1 MTENCLP
8 KHIAIIMDGNGRW
21 ATSKKQPRLNGH
33 KAGVEATDRV
43 IESLVRHG
51 IEFAT
56 LYTFSTENWNRP
68 SDEVSG
74 LFELF
79 IKSLAKYTDKLAKN
93 NVRLIHAGRTCH
105 FSDKVKKDFDRA
117 IEKTKDCTGLKLCL
131 AIDYG
136 GQQEIIDAVRSMA
149 KEGCDLTNLT
159 EQMLEEHL
167 YVPEMP
173 PVDLIIRSAGEQ
185 RLSNFLIWESAY
197 AEYYFTPTLW
207 PDFNDEEITKALES
221 YAARKRKFGKV
232 EGC

>member
-21 ATSKKQPRLNGH
+21 ATSKKQPRLTGH

-79 IKSLAKYTDKLAKN
+79 IKSLAKYTDKLVKS

-105 FSDKVKKDFDRA
+105 FSDKIKKDFDCA

-149 KEGCDLTNLT
+149 NEGCDLANLT